1 MDSILIHSNMFTDG
15 QYYSHLLVKLLA
27 TLRRRYRLSVLG
39 FDYSRLL
46 ALNLDASVVLSF
58 L

>member
-1 MDSILIHSNMFTDG
+1 MDSILIHSNMSTDG

-27 TLRRRYRLSVLG
+27 TLRRRYRLSALG
-39 FDYSRLL
+39 SDYSRLL